1 MTFSIH
7 SVQTRL
13 IAAFASVIL
22 LALVG
27 ITAGIFAFSGA
38 RGALDQ
44 VVEESAPRAAAAQ
57 RLEAASGAITGELA
71 ALARSGDSID
81 QQVSA
86 SRLST
91 LLEEAG
97 SAVTGLREASV
108 AASRVEALTTALNDL
123 STAVEAA
130 SGPVTEKLIAR
141 EAREEAMRDVFQAR
155 IEASAALEATLDETE
170 DEIAIE
176 SLLRANMA
184 LNLAVARIAELS
196 AAASAGDVADIRD
209 EFQFAADD
217 LDINLMLLGDI
228 VTNEIRTPVNALIG
242 RSEGSGD
249 VFALRQREL
258 AMAEE
263 ATMMVEEARFA
274 DAALSELVE
283 TTRDEALAEQE
294 AASNAGVS
302 AIGFGQSIMIVF
314 AIAAVVAGAAITWLY
329 ISRSLLARLTH
340 ISSAMETLAG
350 GEIGDALEADG
361 KDEITGMA
369 RSVNVFRDNAIERQR
384 LEAERSE
391 GEAARAAR
399 SRAIEELIANFEDV
413 SRRALGAVS
422 DAAAEMESAATAL
435 DQSSRSASQT
445 TAQVNASSGR
455 AAENVD
461 TVAAAAEEMTGSI
474 AEIAQQI
481 SRSTEIAQDAADRVE
496 QTNTDVAALN
506 EAATKIGDIVSLIND
521 IAEQT
526 NLLALNAT
534 IEAARAGEAGKGF
547 AVVASEVKTLAEQ
560 TGKATSS
567 ISDQINGIQGA
578 TGKAVDAIANIGEVI
593 SEMNNISAAI
603 AAAMEEQRAAASE
616 ITRAAQDAATGSREV
631 SQSIASVD
639 AAASETGQCAAQ
651 VSAASNALNTES
663 DGLEKAVSEFLK
675 GVRAA

>member
-1 MTFSIH
+1 MTLSIH

-13 IAAFASVIL
+13 IAAFAAVIL
-22 LALVG
+22 LSLVG
-27 ITAGIFAFSGA
+27 IAAGIFAFSSA

-57 RLEAASGAITGELA
+57 HLEAASGAITGELA
-71 ALARSGDSID
+71 ALARSGNSID
-81 QQVSA
+81 KQVSA
-86 SRLST
+86 SRLSA
-91 LLEEAG
+91 LLADAG
-97 SAVTGLREASV
+97 TAIEDLRAAGLGASQADELTAALNDV
-108 AASRVEALTTALNDL
+108 AAS
-123 STAVEAA
+123 VEAA
-130 SGPVTEKLIAR
+130 SGPVTAKLDAQEDR
-141 EAREEAMRDVFQAR
+141 EAGMRDVLRAR
-155 IEASAALEATLDETE
+155 AEASAALEAALDETT
-170 DEIAIE
+170 DEGAVE

-184 LNLAVARIAELS
+184 LNLAVARVAELS
-196 AAASAGDVADIRD
+196 TASNAGDVDAVRGEFEYAVD
-209 EFQFAADD
+209 ELSINLAILGAVVTDAISNPVDD
-217 LDINLMLLGDI
+217 LI
-228 VTNEIRTPVNALIG
+228 A
-242 RSEGSGD
+242 RSEGAGD
-249 VFALRQREL
+249 VFALREREL
-258 AMAEE
+258 TMTDRAE
-263 ATMMVEEARFA
+263 TLVEEARIA
-274 DAALSELVE
+274 DAVLVELVE
-283 TTRDEALAEQE
+283 ETRDAALAEQQ
-294 AASNAGVS
+294 AASSAGVS
-302 AIGFGQSIMIVF
+302 AISFGQTIMGVF
-314 AIAAVVAGAAITWLY
+314 AIAAIIVGAAITWLY
-329 ISRSLLARLTH
+329 IGRSLLARLTH
-340 ISSAMETLAG
+340 ISTAMETLAG
-350 GEIGDALEADG
+350 GEIGEALAADG
-361 KDEITGMA
+361 KDEIAGMA

-384 LEAERSE
+384 LEAER
-391 GEAARAAR
+391 GEDQAAREAR
-399 SRAIEELIANFEDV
+399 SRAIEELITRFEDV
-413 SRRALGAVS
+413 SSRALGAVG
-422 DAAAEMESAATAL
+422 DAAREMESAATAL

-481 SRSTEIAQDAADRVE
+481 SRSTEIAQDAADRVA
-496 QTNTDVAALN
+496 QTNTDVATLN
-506 EAATKIGDIVSLIND
+506 DAAAKIGDIVSLIND

-578 TGKAVDAIANIGEVI
+578 TGKAVSAIANIGEVI

-616 ITRAAQDAATGSREV
+616 ITRAAHEAASGSREV
-631 SQSIASVD
+631 SQTIASVD

-651 VSAASNALNTES
+651 VNAASSALNSES

>member
-1 MTFSIH
+1 MSFSIH

-44 VVEESAPRAAAAQ
+44 VVVESAPRASAAQ
-57 RLEAASGAITGELA
+57 SLEAASGAITGELA
-71 ALARSGDSID
+71 ALARSGNTID

-86 SRLST
+86 SRLNT
-91 LLEEAG
+91 LMEEAG
-97 SAVTGLREASV
+97 TAIEDLRATGLNAGRAGE
-108 AASRVEALTTALNDL
+108 LTTALEEL
-123 STAVEAA
+123 GAAVEAA
-130 SGPVTEKLIAR
+130 SGPVTAKLDAA
-141 EAREEAMRDVFQAR
+141 EARENAMREVFQAR
-155 IEASAALEATLDETE
+155 IEASAALENALDETE
-170 DEIAIE
+170 DEAAIE

-196 AAASAGDVADIRD
+196 ATDTAGDVAEVRD
-209 EFQFAADD
+209 EFQYAADD
-217 LDINLMLLGDI
+217 LDINLMLLGPV
-228 VTNEIRTPVNALIG
+228 VTDAIRTPVNALLAQT
-242 RSEGSGD
+242 EGAGD
-249 VFALRQREL
+249 VFALREREL
-258 AMAEE
+258 TMRAR
-263 ATMMVEEARFA
+263 ATDLVEEARFA
-274 DAALSELVE
+274 DVALSELVT
-283 TTRDEALAEQE
+283 TTRDEALAEQG
-294 AASNAGVS
+294 AASEAGQS
-302 AIGFGQSIMIVF
+302 AIGFGQMIMVFF
-314 AIAAVVAGAAITWLY
+314 AIAAIVAGAAITWLY

-340 ISSAMETLAG
+340 ISTAMETLAG
-350 GEIGDALEADG
+350 GEIGEALEADG

-391 GEAARAAR
+391 DEAARAAR
-399 SRAIEELIANFEDV
+399 TRAIEELIARFEEV
-413 SRRALGAVS
+413 SSRALGAVG
-422 DAAAEMESAATAL
+422 DAAKEMESAATAL

-445 TAQVNASSGR
+445 TAQVNSSSGR

-481 SRSTEIAQDAADRVE
+481 SRSTEIAQDAANRVE

-616 ITRAAQDAATGSREV
+616 ITRAAQDAASGSREV

-651 VSAASNALNTES
+651 VSAASNALNQES

>member
-71 ALARSGDSID
+71 ALARSGNSIN

-91 LLEEAG
+91 LLEEAAA
-97 SAVTGLREASV
+97 AVTGLREAGV
-108 AASRVEALTTALNDL
+108 AASRVDALTTALNEL
-123 STAVEAA
+123 SAAVEAA
-130 SGPVTEKLIAR
+130 SGPVTEKLNAR
-141 EAREEAMRDVFQAR
+141 EARDAAMRDVFQSR

-170 DEIAIE
+170 DEVAIE

-228 VTNEIRTPVNALIG
+228 VTDEIRTPVNALLA

-302 AIGFGQSIMIVF
+302 AIGFGQSTMIVF

-340 ISSAMETLAG
+340 ISTAMETLAG
-350 GEIGDALEADG
+350 GEIGDALETDG

-399 SRAIEELIANFEDV
+399 TRAIEELIANFEDV
-413 SRRALGAVS
+413 SKRALGAVS

-481 SRSTEIAQDAADRVE
+481 SRSTEIAQDAANRVD

-616 ITRAAQDAATGSREV
+616 ITRAAQDAASGSREV

-651 VSAASNALNTES
+651 VSAASSALNTES

>member
-1 MTFSIH
+1 MSFSIH

-27 ITAGIFAFSGA
+27 IIAGSFAFSSA

-44 VVEESAPRAAAAQ
+44 VVDESAPRAAAAQ
-57 RLEAASGAITGELA
+57 RLDAASGAITGELA
-71 ALARSGDSID
+71 ALARSGNTID
-81 QQVSA
+81 QQISA
-86 SRLST
+86 SRLNS
-91 LLEEAG
+91 LVQEAG
-97 SAVTGLREASV
+97 EAVNALR
-108 AASRVEALTTALNDL
+108 AAGVGAARADALTTALQEVAA
-123 STAVEAA
+123 AVDAA
-130 SGPVTEKLIAR
+130 SGPVTAKLDARDAR
-141 EAREEAMRDVFQAR
+141 ENAMRDVFAAR
-155 IEASAALEATLDETE
+155 ADASAALEATLDETQ
-170 DEIAIE
+170 DEGAIE

-196 AAASAGDVADIRD
+196 AAGNASDVEAMRE
-209 EFQFAADD
+209 EFFYAADE
-217 LDINLMLLGDI
+217 LAINLAILGPI
-228 VTNEIRTPVNALIG
+228 VTDAIRVPAESLIG
-242 RSEGSGD
+242 RAEGEGD
-249 VFALRQREL
+249 VFALREREL
-258 AMAEE
+258 TMTEQ
-263 ATMMVEEARFA
+263 ATTLVEEARFA
-274 DAALSELVE
+274 DASLSELVAS
-283 TTRDEALAEQE
+283 TRDEALAEQAE
-294 AASNAGVS
+294 ASSAGVA

-314 AIAAVVAGAAITWLY
+314 AIAAIIAGAAITWLY

-340 ISSAMETLAG
+340 ISTAMETLAG
-350 GEIGDALEADG
+350 GEIGDALETDG

-399 SRAIEELIANFEDV
+399 TRAIEDLIANFEEV
-413 SRRALGAVS
+413 SKRALGAVS
-422 DAAAEMESAATAL
+422 DAATEMESAATAL

-481 SRSTEIAQDAADRVE
+481 SRSTEIAQDAANRVE

-616 ITRAAQDAATGSREV
+616 ITRAAHDAASGSREV
-631 SQSIASVD
+631 SESIASVD

-651 VSAASNALNTES
+651 VSSASNALNTES
-663 DGLEKAVSEFLK
+663 DGLKKAVSEFLK